1 MDNMKTTEPNLLRCL
16 SDLETL
22 ESSLDQIRES
32 PADNGVVQLIVRRPA
47 IGEREVLAQGDLS
60 LEEGLVGDGW
70 LAWTKQSKYDEE
82 TNLGMQVTIMNA
94 RAIALIAQTEDRWPL
109 AGDQF
114 YVDLD
119 LSQDNL
125 PAGTRLKIGSAVVEV
140 SAVPHTGCKLF
151 AQRYGTDSVQ
161 FVNSPVGKQLR
172 LRGLNARVIRPGTVR
187 VGDSVKKIVK

>member
-1 MDNMKTTEPNLLRCL
+1 MFQSL
-16 SDLETL
+16 SDLESEL
-22 ESSLDQIRES
+22 DKIRQSS
-32 PADNGVVQLIVRRPA
+32 ADKGVIQLMVRRPLV
-47 IGEREVLAQGDLS
+47 GEREVLAECELS
-60 LEEGLVGDGW
+60 LEEGLVGDSW
-70 LAWTKQSKYDEE
+70 LAWAKQSKYDEA

-114 YVDLD
+114 YVDMD
-119 LSQDNL
+119 LSQGNL
-125 PAGTRLKIGSAVVEV
+125 PAGTKLEIGSAVVEV

-151 AQRYGTDSVQ
+151 AQRYGTDAVK

-187 VGDSVKKIVK
+187 VGDIVRKVAE